1 MIMALT
7 KQPYK
12 GTRDFFPPL
21 ERQRQFIFRQMRHTA
36 ELFGYEPYDG
46 PLLEEVELYKAKSGE
61 ELINEQIYSFTD
73 RGERFVAIRPE
84 MTPTLARM
92 IAQIHRETT
101 KPIRFYAIP
110 NLMRYEKPQKGRLRE
125 HWQFNVDIFG
135 APKRQ
140 GEFEILQVA
149 VSLMEN
155 FGANNTMFEILI
167 NDRSIVE
174 IIFKKI
180 MKLDNELT
188 YKLYKVI
195 DKSKKITKEAL
206 EEMVNKLDLSP
217 HNQNI
222 FYQYLALQSFTDA
235 INLLQEHG
243 ETLASDLSDFLNL
256 VAKSNLKN
264 YLTYDPAIVRGLDY
278 YTGIVFEIFD
288 KHPENRRAICGGGS
302 YADLLKIFDEPSV
315 PGVGFG
321 LGDVTLTD
329 FLTTHKLLENFSLP
343 QNDLLLTIQDDRALV
358 TSINL
363 ADKLRKQQLKIVNH
377 YETIKF
383 NKVFPLA
390 EKKGANFVA
399 FIGENELNSK
409 TVQLK
414 NMKDKTQHTLPL
426 DNIDEIIKV
435 INGNANRS

>member
-1 MIMALT
+1 MALT

-12 GTRDFFPPL
+12 GTRDFFPSL
-21 ERQRQFIFRQMRHTA
+21 ERQRQFIFKQMRKTA

-73 RGERFVAIRPE
+73 RGNRFVAIRPE

-149 VSLMEN
+149 VALMEN
-155 FGANNTMFEILI
+155 FGADNTMFEILI

-174 IIFKKI
+174 IIFKKV
-180 MKLDNELT
+180 MKLDNDIT

-195 DKSKKITKEAL
+195 DKSKKVNQEAL
-206 EEMVNKLDLSP
+206 TEMVDKLNLSSNNKS
-217 HNQNI
+217 I
-222 FYQYLALQSFTDA
+222 FYDYLSLKSFSEA
-235 INLLQEHG
+235 SKLLNKHG
-243 ETLASDLSDFLNL
+243 EELASDFSDFLNL
-256 VAKSNLKN
+256 VENSNLKN

-329 FLTTHKLLENFSLP
+329 FLTTHKLMKNFDIPS
-343 QNDLLLTIQDDRALV
+343 NDLLLTIQDDRALLS
-358 TSINL
+358 SINL
-363 ADKLRKQQLKIVNH
+363 AEKLRDKQLKVVNH

-390 EKKGANFVA
+390 EKKGASFVA
-399 FIGENELNSK
+399 FIGENELNNK

-435 INGNANRS
+435 INGNSNRS

>member
-1 MIMALT
+1 MSLS
-7 KQPYK
+7 KNPYR
-12 GTRDFFPPL
+12 GCRDFFPKEKRL
-21 ERQRQFIFRQMRHTA
+21 QNFIFSKMRETA
-36 ELFGYEPYDG
+36 ELFGHEPYDG
-46 PLLEEVELYKAKSGE
+46 PMLEEVELYRAKSGE
-61 ELINEQIYSFTD
+61 ELINEQIYSFHD

-92 IAQIHRETT
+92 VAQIHRETP
-101 KPIRFYAIP
+101 KPIRWYAIP

-343 QNDLLLTIQDDRALV
+343 QNDLLLTIQDD
-358 TSINL
+358 
-363 ADKLRKQQLKIVNH
+363 
-377 YETIKF
+377 
-383 NKVFPLA
+383 
-390 EKKGANFVA
+390 
-399 FIGENELNSK
+399 
-409 TVQLK
+409 
-414 NMKDKTQHTLPL
+414 
-426 DNIDEIIKV
+426 
-435 INGNANRS
+435 

>member
-1 MIMALT
+1 MTLT

-12 GTRDFFPPL
+12 GTRDFFPGL
-21 ERQRQFIFRQMRHTA
+21 ERQRQFIFKQMRKTA

-73 RGERFVAIRPE
+73 RGNRFVAIRPE

-92 IAQIHRETT
+92 IAQVHRETT

-174 IIFKKI
+174 IIFKQI
-180 MKLDNELT
+180 MKLDNDTT

-195 DKSKKITKEAL
+195 DKSKKVSREAL
-206 EEMVNKLDLSP
+206 TEMVNNLNLSSS
-217 HNQNI
+217 NKNL
-222 FYQYLALQSFTDA
+222 FYEYLSLKSFSEA
-235 INLLQEHG
+235 SMLLKRHGQE
-243 ETLASDLSDFLNL
+243 LASDFSDFLNL
-256 VAKSNLKN
+256 VENSNLKN

-329 FLTTHKLLENFSLP
+329 FLTTHKLMKNFDIPS
-343 QNDLLLTIQDDRALV
+343 NDLLLTIQDDRALLS
-358 TSINL
+358 SINL
-363 ADKLRKQQLKIVNH
+363 AEKLRDKQLKVVNH

-390 EKKGANFVA
+390 EKKGVNFVA
-399 FIGENELNSK
+399 FIGENELNNK

-435 INGNANRS
+435 INGNSNRS

>member
-264 YLTYDPAIVRGLDY
+264 YLTN
-278 YTGIVFEIFD
+278 
-288 KHPENRRAICGGGS
+288 K
-302 YADLLKIFDEPSV
+302 
-315 PGVGFG
+315 GF
-321 LGDVTLTD
+321 L
-329 FLTTHKLLENFSLP
+329 FLF
-343 QNDLLLTIQDDRALV
+343 RW
-358 TSINL
+358 
-363 ADKLRKQQLKIVNH
+363 
-377 YETIKF
+377 
-383 NKVFPLA
+383 
-390 EKKGANFVA
+390 
-399 FIGENELNSK
+399 
-409 TVQLK
+409 
-414 NMKDKTQHTLPL
+414 
-426 DNIDEIIKV
+426 
-435 INGNANRS
+435 